1 MQLDINIEGIVAES
15 VAAALSPEKLQPI
28 IQSNVEDT
36 VKRAIES
43 QFSYHSTFKKLLEE
57 KLAGVMPTDIKDI
70 GRFGDLVVKTVSGML
85 GDMQN
90 QAVKQAIQD
99 RLAEIMKPLP
109 QSMTLTELLH
119 TITKGLGET
128 DESRG
133 EDRPTIIIETTEGVC
148 AGYWH
153 LYVDAEERTSKYSC
167 AIQMDFDKEGTC
179 YSLKINDYDPSKTLF
194 LGCKYGLEAL
204 LLNLYTGG
212 VKVQYQEV
220 DVYNFCYSNED

>member
-28 IQSNVEDT
+28 IQSNVEET

-43 QFSYHSTFKKLLEE
+43 QFNYRSKFKDLLEE
-57 KLAGVMPTDIKDI
+57 KLAGVMPTDIRDV

-99 RLAEIMKPLP
+99 RLTEMMKPLP
-109 QSMTLTELLH
+109 QSITLTELLK
-119 TITKGLGET
+119 TITKGLSES
-128 DESRG
+128 DEARG
-133 EDRPTIIIETTEGVC
+133 EDRPAIIIETTEGIC

-153 LYVDAEERTSKYSC
+153 LYVDAEERTEKYSC
-167 AIQMDFDKEGTC
+167 SIRMDFDKEGKC

-194 LGCKYGLEAL
+194 LGSKYGLEAL
-204 LLNLYTGG
+204 LLNLYTCG
-212 VKVQYQEV
+212 VRVQHEEV
-220 DVYNFCYSNED
+220 DVYDFYYGNDD

>member
-15 VAAALSPEKLQPI
+15 VAAALSPEKLRPI

-43 QFSYHSTFKKLLEE
+43 QFNYRSKFKELLEE
-57 KLAGVMPTDIKDI
+57 KLAGVMPTDIEDV

-90 QAVKQAIQD
+90 QAVKQAIQE
-99 RLAEIMKPLP
+99 RLAEMIKPLP
-109 QSMTLTELLH
+109 QSITLTELLNQ
-119 TITKGLGET
+119 ITKGLGES

-133 EDRPTIIIETTEGVC
+133 EDRPTIIVETTEGVC

-153 LYVDAEERTSKYSC
+153 LYVDAEERTSKYAC
-167 AIQMDFDKEGTC
+167 AIQMDFNKEGQC

-194 LGCKYGLEAL
+194 LGAKFGLDAL
-204 LLNLYTGG
+204 LLNLYTSG
-212 VKVQYQEV
+212 VKVQYQEI
-220 DVYNFCYSNED
+220 DVYDFHYGHDD